1 MNAICTP
8 IILHSFNIW
17 LYKLMNV
24 DITMLDQNIKWKI
37 VRCSS
42 FWVLLSKLREESG
55 SMRRNKKPSIPI
67 RLGLRANINQFSILV
82 LVNAFVGAM
91 IGLEQTVVP
100 LIGKDE
106 FGIESNALIVSFIA
120 SFGAIKAIL
129 NLFAGSMSDRWG
141 RKRMLVLGW
150 LFGIPVP
157 FILLFA
163 PSWNWIIFA
172 NVLLGIN
179 QGLAWSMTVNMKI
192 DLVGKERRGLALGLN
207 EFAGYVSVAL
217 VGFAT
222 GYLAATYGL
231 KPYPFY
237 LGIAFALLGLLIS
250 FFVVKDTRKF
260 TLLEIKKQE
269 EEEEEEEEEVK
280 KNIQDVTTE
289 TTTTIKTKPNLSSP
303 PSTNDDIA
311 NLSFLQVFSI
321 TSWKNRSLLSVSQA
335 GLVNNL
341 VFGVTWGLFTIY
353 FASMGFSVSDIA
365 FLKALHPGI
374 WGALQLVTG
383 TTSDKVGRKILIYPG
398 MIVQGAG
405 VWIVLLSESSFMGI
419 IVGMSFLGV
428 GTALVYPT
436 LLAAISDIAHPK
448 WRATLLGVYRFWR
461 DLGFVFGAIGIGFI
475 ADVSS
480 I

>member
-1 MNAICTP
+1 MEED
-8 IILHSFNIW
+8 
-17 LYKLMNV
+17 
-24 DITMLDQNIKWKI
+24 DIHKDDKRT
-37 VRCSS
+37 
-42 FWVLLSKLREESG
+42 
-55 SMRRNKKPSIPI
+55 SIPI
-67 RLGLRANINQFSILV
+67 RLGLRPNINQFSTLV

-100 LIGKDE
+100 LIGRNE
-106 FGIESNALIVSFIA
+106 FGIESNTLIVSFIA
-120 SFGAIKAIL
+120 SFGAVKAIL

-150 LFGIPVP
+150 LFGLPVP

-163 PSWNWIIFA
+163 PDWDWIIFA

-179 QGLAWSMTVNMKI
+179 QGLTWSMTVNMKI
-192 DLVGKERRGLALGLN
+192 DLVGRKRRGLALGLN

-217 VGFAT
+217 VGFVT
-222 GYLAATYGL
+222 GYLAATFGL

-237 LGIAFALLGLLIS
+237 LGIVFALLGLLIS

-260 TLLEIKKQE
+260 TLLEIKEQEQE
-269 EEEEEEEEEVK
+269 EQEQEK
-280 KNIQDVTTE
+280 KNNQDATTTKTTVTT
-289 TTTTIKTKPNLSSP
+289 KSNLSSSSTKEDRVAN
-303 PSTNDDIA
+303 PS
-311 NLSFLQVFSI
+311 FMQVFLI

-353 FASMGFSVSDIA
+353 FASIGYSISDIA

-383 TTSDKVGRKILIYPG
+383 TLSDKVGRKILIYPG
-398 MIVQGAG
+398 MIVQGIG
-405 VWIVLLSESSFMGI
+405 VWIVLLSANSFIGI
-419 IVGMSFLGV
+419 IVGMSFLGI

-436 LLAAISDIAHPK
+436 LLAAISDVASPK
-448 WRATLLGVYRFWR
+448 WRATSLGVYRFWR
-461 DLGFVFGAIGIGFI
+461 DLGFVFGAIGVGFI
-475 ADVSS
+475 ADLSSSS
-480 I
+480 IAIQLVAWIAIASGIFVLLIMKETRKV

>member
-1 MNAICTP
+1 MEED
-8 IILHSFNIW
+8 
-17 LYKLMNV
+17 
-24 DITMLDQNIKWKI
+24 DIHKDGKRT
-37 VRCSS
+37 
-42 FWVLLSKLREESG
+42 
-55 SMRRNKKPSIPI
+55 SIPI

-100 LIGKDE
+100 LIGRNE

-120 SFGAIKAIL
+120 SFGAVKAVL

-150 LFGIPVP
+150 LFGLPVP

-163 PSWNWIIFA
+163 PDWNWIIFA

-192 DLVGKERRGLALGLN
+192 DLVGRKRRGLALGLN

-217 VGFAT
+217 VGFIT
-222 GYLAATYGL
+222 GYLAATFGL

-237 LGIAFALLGLLIS
+237 LGIAFAFLGLLIS
-250 FFVVKDTRKF
+250 FLLVKDTRKF
-260 TLLEIKKQE
+260 TLLEIKEQE
-269 EEEEEEEEEVK
+269 QEDEK
-280 KNIQDVTTE
+280 KNNQDVTTK
-289 TTTTIKTKPNLSSP
+289 TTVTTAKSNLSSSSTKEDRVAN
-303 PSTNDDIA
+303 PS
-311 NLSFLQVFSI
+311 FMQVFLI
-321 TSWKNRSLLSVSQA
+321 TSWKNRSLLSVGQA

-353 FASMGFSVSDIA
+353 FASIGFGVSDIA

-383 TTSDKVGRKILIYPG
+383 TLSDKVGRKILIYPG
-398 MIVQGAG
+398 MIVQGIG
-405 VWIVLLSESSFMGI
+405 VWIVLLSANSLIGI
-419 IVGMSFLGV
+419 IVGMSFLGI

-436 LLAAISDIAHPK
+436 LLAAIGDVASPK
-448 WRATLLGVYRFWR
+448 WRATSLGVYRFWR
-461 DLGFVFGAIGIGFI
+461 DLGFVFGAIGVGFI
-475 ADVSS
+475 ADLSS
-480 I
+480 NGIAIQLVAWIAIASGIFVLLIMKETRNTSAYSDFAEKS